1 MSAAPVARAAAA
13 AVAAIVIQFVMVT
26 AYTWPAARLA
36 PRHLPVAVAGPA
48 APAAAAARA
57 ISRADPGAFDI
68 IRAASPAGA
77 RREITSR
84 RAYGAIIAGGTAPR
98 VLVASAASPVVAQLL
113 TQAAGQMTGARTP
126 VLDIVPIDRNDPR
139 GAAFS
144 SMLLP
149 LIITSIIAGL
159 LLTRA
164 TGSVRGRLAGLA
176 VFGAGA
182 GAVLAATAGSWLSIL
197 PGNYY
202 ALAGITGLT
211 ALAVAATVAGFAA
224 LAGRAG
230 RATAG
235 VGLVAAIMLVLG
247 NPLSGATSAPEMLPA
262 PWGQIGQWLPPGA
275 SATLL
280 RAVGYFNGARAGLP
294 WAVLA
299 AWAGTGLALVAFSA
313 ARRPGSAARE
323 DTASTRALPSAT
335 GTVHPAA

>member
-1 MSAAPVARAAAA
+1 MSAAPVTRAAAA

-26 AYTWPAARLA
+26 AYAWPAARLA
-36 PRHLPVAVAGPA
+36 PRHLPVAVAGPVG
-48 APAAAAARA
+48 PATAAARA

-68 IRAASPAGA
+68 IRAASAAGA

-84 RAYGAIIAGGTAPR
+84 RVYGAIIAGGPAPR

-126 VLDIVPIDRNDPR
+126 VRDIVPIDRNDPR

-149 LIITSIIAGL
+149 LVITSIIAGL

-164 TGSVRGRLAGLA
+164 TSSVRGRLAGLA
-176 VFGAGA
+176 LFGAGA
-182 GAVLAATAGSWLSIL
+182 GAVLAAAAGSWLSIL

-230 RATAG
+230 RATVG

-247 NPLSGATSAPEMLPA
+247 NPLSGAASAPEMLPA

-299 AWAGTGLALVAFSA
+299 AWAGTGLALVVFSA
-313 ARRPGSAARE
+313 ARRPGSAPHE
-323 DTASTRALPSAT
+323 KTASARALPSAT
-335 GTVHPAA
+335 GNVRPAA